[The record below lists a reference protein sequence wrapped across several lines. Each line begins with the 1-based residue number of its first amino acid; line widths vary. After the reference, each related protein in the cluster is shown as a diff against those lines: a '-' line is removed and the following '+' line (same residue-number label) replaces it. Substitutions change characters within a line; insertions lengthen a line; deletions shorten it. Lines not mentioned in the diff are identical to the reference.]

1 LGFPLCDDFKNPLI
15 SSPPLNILLSPD
27 YFDNDVD
34 ILFKGDNMKIFIVVL
49 AAFGFVASANAA
61 SGTGALKGNGVYGSA
76 GCGLGSMVFG
86 NEEGAMQVVAAT
98 LNSTG
103 VQTFGITSGTSN
115 CGKGLFAKA
124 EVNSFIQSNA
134 IALENDIA
142 RGQGETLS
150 TLNNMLGCGAQFSG
164 QLQQNFK
171 SIYAPGVNSS
181 EKIISMADS
190 CQG

>member
-1 LGFPLCDDFKNPLI
+1 MILTQG
-15 SSPPLNILLSPD
+15 LNIILSPD
-27 YFDNDVD
+27 KFGNEVD
-34 ILFKGDNMKIFIVVL
+34 FLFKGDNMKTLIIVL
-49 AAFGFVASANAA
+49 ATLGFVASANAA
-61 SGTGALKGNGVYGSA
+61 NGLKGDGVYGVA

-86 NEEGAMQVVAAT
+86 KEEGAMQVVAAT
-98 LNSTG
+98 LNGTG

-115 CGKGLFAKA
+115 CGRGLFAKA

-142 RGQGETLS
+142 RGQGETLN
-150 TLNNMLGCGAQFSG
+150 TLNNMLGCDAQFSG
-164 QLQQNFK
+164 TLQENFK

-181 EKIISMADS
+181 DKIVALAQT